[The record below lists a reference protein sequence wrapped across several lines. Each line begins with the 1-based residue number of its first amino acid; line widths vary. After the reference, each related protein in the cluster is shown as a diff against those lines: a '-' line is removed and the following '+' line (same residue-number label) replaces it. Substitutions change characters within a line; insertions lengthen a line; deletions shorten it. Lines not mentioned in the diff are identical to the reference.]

1 MTEVVILAGAEE
13 LVGEKCS
20 FERGGVDGWAM
31 LCGDH
36 GNQGE
41 VGEVKKECLVSVAA
55 AAAAAAV
62 ATINMGEEEGI
73 GVESVDVFS
82 AKEC

>member
-20 FERGGVDGWAM
+20 FERGVVDGWAM

-41 VGEVKKECLVSVAA
+41 VGERKKECLTDA
-55 AAAAAAV
+55 
-62 ATINMGEEEGI
+62 
-73 GVESVDVFS
+73 
-82 AKEC
+82 

>member
-20 FERGGVDGWAM
+20 FERGVVDGWAM

-55 AAAAAAV
+55 AAV